1 MVPTNRPSR
10 PVAERFSL
18 ISGIVCLG
26 ILFSGAISVAQPET
40 FGIKFSPLS
49 TAGKAVTAPD
59 SRYIVSVYQGSGELT
74 GEKWIKG
81 NRVSQLKLAGRN
93 KLTRLCFF
101 TNPSSSGKSA
111 GTWVQGFGTGG
122 SQALRAIT
130 DSAILNCRFEKWVT
144 QVGDKVLPLGLLNV
158 SFQKK
163 IPASGTP
170 LIDSKRNIV
179 GLILQPSSRRSA
191 YAIPAQAVHRVPHDI
206 GNHQKLVRGWMG
218 LSLSTESSI
227 PRITRIW
234 PGSPAEKSKLRE
246 NDILVKAGSY
256 PTARYP
262 DAVNSLFY
270 AIPGESTAIEITRGD
285 KRIATMI
292 TPTVQKPGN

>member
-49 TAGKAVTAPD
+49 TAGTAVTAPD

-74 GEKWIKG
+74 GAKWIKG
-81 NRVSQLKLAGRN
+81 NRVSQLKLAGQD
-93 KLTRLCFF
+93 KVTRLCFF

-130 DSAILNCRFEKWVT
+130 DSGILNCRFEKWVT

-170 LIDSKRNIV
+170 LIDSKGNIV

-191 YAIPAQAVHRVPHDI
+191 YAIPAQAVHRVQHDI
-206 GNHQKLVRGWMG
+206 GDHQKLVRGWMG

-234 PGSPAEKSKLRE
+234 PGSPAEKAKLRE

-262 DAVNSLFY
+262 DAVNALFY